1 MGDLAHYR
9 CLSGLILLLLV
20 SILSTAHAQ
29 KLPADLNE
37 ARTLGNSAAEQFR
50 AGRIRDAAQLARR
63 ALALYEGELPAEH
76 PEVLQSLY
84 DLGYYLQALGQLA
97 EAEPYFLRSLEARE
111 KASPPRPLDLAQSL
125 SGLGVLR
132 QVQGRLIDAEPL
144 YKRALEIREKSLPPG
159 HAQIATSLNNLAYLY
174 QLLGRSTE
182 AEPLHKRSLAIWEKA
197 LPQGHPNLAWSL
209 VNLGILYLE
218 QGRLDEAEPLHRR
231 ALEIREKALPAGHP
245 DIAKSL
251 ASIGTIQQ
259 RRRKLQDAEA
269 SYRRAL
275 TILEKALPANHPDIA
290 IAINNLAIVYDAQ
303 GRLAE
308 ADAAYKRALDIRE
321 KSLPPSHPEISAN
334 LNNLGIVQ
342 RRQGLLSDAEQV
354 LKRALE
360 LRERS
365 LPAGHP
371 DIARTVS
378 NLSVLEMAR
387 QSWRAALAYELR
399 VTDMVMARE
408 RREREGIPGVTDR
421 TTGSGSADLRT
432 SSQDFYGLVKV
443 AHRVV
448 AAEPGRRSE
457 LLETTFSRAQWASNS
472 EAAASLA
479 QMAARNAKNDP
490 RLARLI
496 RHRQDLVAE
505 WNVRDKALLASA
517 SLPPERRNS
526 ENDNGLRQRIA
537 SIDHELEAIDRA
549 LRSEFAEYAALATP
563 ESLSVGEAQR
573 LLRENEAL
581 VFILDTEYMAAELP
595 EETFVWVV
603 TKTSARWTRS
613 GVGGKALRES
623 VFALRCGLD
632 ASLWQADDTSKRCR
646 GLTNTAP
653 RGAMLPFDLSRAHAL
668 YTALFAQTEDLIRDK
683 HIVIVPSGPLAALPF
698 QVLTTQATGNAIPD
712 DAEGYAGASWLSKRH
727 AITTLPSVSSL
738 RALRHFAKAS
748 KANKPFIGFGNPLLH
763 GPDGSNRTA
772 WERQQCESAPSLASV
787 AMRDKRG
794 SLPGYI
800 RGGLADVG
808 ELRKQM
814 PLPETAGELCAV
826 AKSFGAAQ
834 GDVHLGSR
842 ATEIKIKFL
851 SRDGGLA
858 DRKVVHFAT
867 HGLLAGETAHL
878 TRSRAEPALMLTP
891 PTRATEDDDG
901 LLTASEIAQLRMDAD
916 WVILSA
922 CNTAAAHSDA
932 ADAETLSGL
941 ARAFFYA
948 GARSLLVSHWAVDSD
963 ATVELI
969 TATIAGLAANPGL
982 ERSEALR
989 RSMVSMI
996 GGGARA
1002 HPAFWSPFAIV
1013 GEGGR

>member
-1 MGDLAHYR
+1 MGNLARYR
-9 CLSGLILLLLV
+9 CLSGLLLQLLMAIW
-20 SILSTAHAQ
+20 SAAHAQ
-29 KLPADLNE
+29 NVSAGLNE
-37 ARTLGNSAAEQFR
+37 ARTLRRSAAEQFQ

-63 ALALYEGELPAEH
+63 ALDLHAKELPEGH
-76 PEVLQSLY
+76 PEVAQSLY
-84 DLGYYLQALGQLA
+84 DLGYYLQALGQLT
-97 EAEPYFLRSLEARE
+97 EAEPFLLRSLEARE
-111 KASPPRPLDLAQSL
+111 KASPIRAQDLAQSV

-132 QVQGRLIDAEPL
+132 QVQGRLTEAEPL
-144 YKRALEIREKSLPPG
+144 YKRALEIREKSLQPG
-159 HAQIATSLNNLAYLY
+159 DAQIATSLNNLAYLY
-174 QLLGRSTE
+174 QLLGRPSE
-182 AEPLHKRSLAIWEKA
+182 AEPLHKRALAIWEKA
-197 LPQGHPNLAWSL
+197 LPPGHPNLAWSL

-259 RRRKLQDAEA
+259 RRRQLRDAEA

-275 TILEKALPANHPDIA
+275 TILEKALPPNHPDIA
-290 IAINNLAIVYDAQ
+290 IATNNLAIVHDIQ

-321 KSLPPSHPEISAN
+321 TFLPPLHPDIAST

-342 RRQGLLSDAEQV
+342 RRQGRFADAEQV
-354 LKRALE
+354 LKRALA

-387 QSWRAALAYELR
+387 QNWRAALAYELR
-399 VTDMVMARE
+399 ATDMVIDRE
-408 RREREGIPGVTDR
+408 RREREGIEGVTDL
-421 TTGSGSADLRT
+421 TTGSSSAKLRT
-432 SSQDFYGLVKV
+432 SSHDFFGLVKV
-443 AHRVV
+443 ARRV
-448 AAEPGRRSE
+448 AAADPSRRSE
-457 LLETTFSRAQWASNS
+457 LLETTFSRAQWAGNS

-496 RHRQDLVAE
+496 RQRQDLVAE

-517 SLPPERRNS
+517 SLAPERRNS
-526 ENDNGLRQRIA
+526 ETDQGLRQRIA
-537 SIDHELEAIDRA
+537 SIDRELEAIDRT
-549 LRSEFAEYAALATP
+549 LRSEFAEYAALANP
-563 ESLSVGEAQR
+563 EPLAVGEAQR

-581 VFILDTEYMAAELP
+581 VFILDTEHLAADLP

-603 TKTSARWTRS
+603 TKTAARWTRS
-613 GVGGKALRES
+613 SVGGKALRES

-632 ASLWQADDTSKRCR
+632 ASLWRAEDTAKRCQS
-646 GLTNTAP
+646 LINTAP

-668 YTALFAQTEDLIRDK
+668 YAALFGQTEDLIRDK

-698 QVLTTQATGNAIPD
+698 NVLTTQKSGIAIPD
-712 DAEGYAGASWLSKRH
+712 DATGYANASWLSKRH
-727 AITTLPSVSSL
+727 AVTTLPSVASL
-738 RALRHFAKAS
+738 KALRDFARAS
-748 KANKPFIGFGNPLLH
+748 KATRPFIGFGNPLLH
-763 GPDGSNRTA
+763 GPDGRDRTA
-772 WERQQCESAPSLASV
+772 WEREHCESAPTLATI
-787 AMRDKRG
+787 ALRGKRG
-794 SLPGYI
+794 SLPGYS
-800 RGGLADVG
+800 RGGLADVE

-814 PLPETAGELCAV
+814 PLPETADELCAV
-826 AKSFGAAQ
+826 AKSIGAAKS
-834 GDVHLGSR
+834 DVHLGSQ
-842 ATEIKIKFL
+842 ASEIKIKSL
-851 SRDGGLA
+851 SRDGDLA

-867 HGLLAGETAHL
+867 HGLLAGETAQL
-878 TRSRAEPALMLTP
+878 TKSRAEPALMLTP
-891 PTRATEDDDG
+891 PERATEDDDG
-901 LLTASEIAQLRMDAD
+901 LLTAREIAQLRIDAD
-916 WVILSA
+916 LVILSA
-922 CNTAAAHSDA
+922 CNTAAGNSDT

-948 GARSLLVSHWAVDSD
+948 GARSLLVSHWAVDSQ
-963 ATVELI
+963 AAVELI
-969 TATIAGLAANPGL
+969 TATFAGLAANPGL
-982 ERSEALR
+982 ERAEALR
-989 RSMVSMI
+989 RSMLSMI
-996 GGGARA
+996 GGGVRA